1 MHTNNH
7 KRISKETNL
16 PRDCASSLK
25 LCRQAT
31 SAGWSDRLG
40 NELKIPD
47 RLTHPRGWTWTVL
60 QNACTDNHRYAQLY
74 DSNISC
80 PILYDSIVVHLCSSK
95 FIFRSVQRNIS
106 QHLATSRSICQCPPL
121 PNPSLWASLAV
132 ELWAVAV
139 AVAVAVAWSIDGAE
153 MIAGL

>member
-1 MHTNNH
+1 MHTNDH

-106 QHLATSRSICQCPPL
+106 QHLPMSSIARSIAL
-121 PNPSLWASLAV
+121 SLSGCGTV
-132 ELWAVAV
+132 GRG
-139 AVAVAVAWSIDGAE
+139 SGRGGSR
-153 MIAGL
+153 GLKY

>member
-1 MHTNNH
+1 MHTNDH

-106 QHLATSRSICQCPPL
+106 QHLATSRNISQHLAASANVLHCQIHRCEPL
-121 PNPSLWASLAV
+121 WLWNCGP
-132 ELWAVAV
+132 WQ
-139 AVAVAVAWSIDGAE
+139 WPWR
-153 MIAGL
+153 